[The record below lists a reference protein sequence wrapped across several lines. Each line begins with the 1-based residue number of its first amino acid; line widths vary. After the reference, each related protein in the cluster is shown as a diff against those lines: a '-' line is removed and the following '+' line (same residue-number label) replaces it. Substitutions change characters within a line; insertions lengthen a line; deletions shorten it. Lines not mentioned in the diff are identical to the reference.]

1 MKKANGSDILLEVL
15 YDGIRSWYISQENH
29 VDYDCGGGIMDYK
42 LQHKSYGSHC
52 LDSVILVEKNFSF
65 SNVFVLV
72 PLNTLIYV
80 CIFQQSTTCKTAK
93 FPPIR
98 LNHSG
103 PSDDLKTSKI
113 LPYNFSRYNFGK
125 LLIQTLR

>member
-52 LDSVILVEKNFSF
+52 LD
-65 SNVFVLV
+65 
-72 PLNTLIYV
+72 
-80 CIFQQSTTCKTAK
+80 
-93 FPPIR
+93 
-98 LNHSG
+98 
-103 PSDDLKTSKI
+103 
-113 LPYNFSRYNFGK
+113 
-125 LLIQTLR
+125 